1 MRLRKLCRALVVPVA
16 VLFLT
21 AVGPLPAAQAAM
33 IQTDQVETG
42 EVLDAVPEGPQAGA
56 DLDAADRDA
65 ADRDEV
71 MSFLARDDVRQQ
83 MRDLGVDPAEAE
95 ARVAAMSDAEVQE
108 LAGKLENAKAG
119 EGPLGAIVGA
129 AVFVF
134 VVLLITDILCFTDVF
149 PFTRCAR

>member
-1 MRLRKLCRALVVPVA
+1 MRLHKLCRALVLPVA
-16 VLFLT
+16 MLFLT

-42 EVLDAVPEGPQAGA
+42 NVLDNVPESPDA
-56 DLDAADRDA
+56 AADR
-65 ADRDEV
+65 EKV

-83 MRDLGVDPAEAE
+83 MRDLGVDPEEAG
-95 ARVAAMSDAEVQE
+95 ARVAAMSDAEVHE
-108 LAGKLENAKAG
+108 LAAKLENAKAG

-149 PFTRCAR
+149 PFTKCAR

>member
-1 MRLRKLCRALVVPVA
+1 MRLRKLCRALVLPVA
-16 VLFLT
+16 LLFLT

-42 EVLDAVPEGPQAGA
+42 NVLDNVRESPDA
-56 DLDAADRDA
+56 AADRD
-65 ADRDEV
+65 RV
-71 MSFLARDDVRQQ
+71 MLFLARDDVRQQ
-83 MRDLGVDPAEAE
+83 MRDLGVDPEEAE

-149 PFTRCAR
+149 PFTKCAR

>member
-1 MRLRKLCRALVVPVA
+1 MRFRKLCRALVLPVA
-16 VLFLT
+16 VLFLA

-33 IQTDQVETG
+33 IQTDQVESG
-42 EVLDAVPEGPQAGA
+42 QILDTVPESPNAGA
-56 DLDAADRDA
+56 DRDK
-65 ADRDEV
+65 V

-83 MRDLGVDPAEAE
+83 MQDLGVDPEEAE

-134 VVLLITDILCFTDVF
+134 IVLLITDILCFTDVF
-149 PFTRCAR
+149 PFTKCAR

>member
-1 MRLRKLCRALVVPVA
+1 MRFRKLCRALVLPVA

-33 IQTDQVETG
+33 IQTDQVESG
-42 EVLDAVPEGPQAGA
+42 QVESGQVLETVPESPQAA
-56 DLDAADRDA
+56 SDRDK
-65 ADRDEV
+65 V

-83 MRDLGVDPAEAE
+83 MQDLGVEPAEAE

-108 LAGKLENAKAG
+108 LAGKLENAEAG
-119 EGPLGAIVGA
+119 EGPLGAIIGA

-149 PFTRCAR
+149 PFTKCAR

>member
-1 MRLRKLCRALVVPVA
+1 MRLRKLCRALVLPVA
-16 VLFLT
+16 MLFLT

-33 IQTDQVETG
+33 IQTEQVETG
-42 EVLDAVPEGPQAGA
+42 NVLDNVPESPDA
-56 DLDAADRDA
+56 AADRD
-65 ADRDEV
+65 RV

-83 MRDLGVDPAEAE
+83 MQDLGVDPEEAE
-95 ARVAAMSDAEVQE
+95 ARVAAMSDAEVRE

-149 PFTRCAR
+149 PFTKCAR

>member
-1 MRLRKLCRALVVPVA
+1 MRFRKLCRALALPVA

-21 AVGPLPAAQAAM
+21 AVGPVPALQAAM
-33 IQTDQVETG
+33 IPTDQVQTDGSLEHLPQG
-42 EVLDAVPEGPQAGA
+42 PEAT
-56 DLDAADRDA
+56 ADRDK
-65 ADRDEV
+65 V
-71 MSFLARDDVRQQ
+71 MAFLARDDVRAQL
-83 MRDLGVDPAEAE
+83 RELGVAPPEAE

-108 LAGKLENAKAG
+108 LAGKLDDAQAG

>member
-1 MRLRKLCRALVVPVA
+1 MRFRKLCRALVLPVA
-16 VLFLT
+16 VLFLA

-33 IQTDQVETG
+33 IQTDQVESG
-42 EVLDAVPEGPQAGA
+42 QVLDSVPESPNA
-56 DLDAADRDA
+56 AADRDK
-65 ADRDEV
+65 V

-83 MRDLGVDPAEAE
+83 MQDLGVDPEEAE

-134 VVLLITDILCFTDVF
+134 IVLLITDILCFTDVF
-149 PFTRCAR
+149 PFTKCAR

>member
-1 MRLRKLCRALVVPVA
+1 MRFRKLCRALVLPVA
-16 VLFLT
+16 VLFLA

-33 IQTDQVETG
+33 IQTDQVESG
-42 EVLDAVPEGPQAGA
+42 QVLDSVPESPNA
-56 DLDAADRDA
+56 AADRDK
-65 ADRDEV
+65 V

-83 MRDLGVDPAEAE
+83 MQDLGVDPEEAE
-95 ARVAAMSDAEVQE
+95 ARVATMSDAEVQE

-134 VVLLITDILCFTDVF
+134 IVLLITDILCFTDVF
-149 PFTRCAR
+149 PFTKCAR

>member
-1 MRLRKLCRALVVPVA
+1 MRFRKLCRALVLPVA
-16 VLFLT
+16 VLFLA

-33 IQTDQVETG
+33 IQTDQVESG
-42 EVLDAVPEGPQAGA
+42 QILDTVPESPNAGA
-56 DLDAADRDA
+56 DRDK
-65 ADRDEV
+65 V

-83 MRDLGVDPAEAE
+83 MQDLGVDPEEAE
-95 ARVAAMSDAEVQE
+95 ARVAAMSDAEVQK

-134 VVLLITDILCFTDVF
+134 IVLLITDILCFTDVF
-149 PFTRCAR
+149 PFTKCAR

>member
-1 MRLRKLCRALVVPVA
+1 MRFRKLCRALVLPVA
-16 VLFLT
+16 VLFLA

-33 IQTDQVETG
+33 IQTDQVESG
-42 EVLDAVPEGPQAGA
+42 QILDTVPESPDA
-56 DLDAADRDA
+56 AADRDK
-65 ADRDEV
+65 V

-83 MRDLGVDPAEAE
+83 MQDLGVDPEEAE

-119 EGPLGAIVGA
+119 EGPLGAIIGA

-134 VVLLITDILCFTDVF
+134 IVLLITDILCFTDVF
-149 PFTRCAR
+149 PFTKCAR

>member
-1 MRLRKLCRALVVPVA
+1 MRFRKLYRALVLPVA

-42 EVLDAVPEGPQAGA
+42 KALDGVPESTAAAQDREEVL
-56 DLDAADRDA
+56 
-65 ADRDEV
+65 
-71 MSFLARDDVRQQ
+71 SFLAREDVREQ
-83 MRDLGVDPAEAE
+83 MQDLGVDPAEAE
-95 ARVAAMSDAEVQE
+95 ARVAAMSDAEVQG
-108 LAGKLENAKAG
+108 LAGKLDNAKAG

-149 PFTRCAR
+149 PFTKCAR

>member
-1 MRLRKLCRALVVPVA
+1 MRFRKLCRALVLPVA
-16 VLFLT
+16 MLFLT
-21 AVGPLPAAQAAM
+21 AVGPLPSAQAAM

-42 EVLDAVPEGPQAGA
+42 ELETGNVPESA
-56 DLDAADRDA
+56 DAAADR
-65 ADRDEV
+65 EQV

-83 MRDLGVDPAEAE
+83 MQDLGVDPEEAE

-108 LAGKLENAKAG
+108 LAGKLDNAKAG

-149 PFTRCAR
+149 PFTKCAR

>member
-1 MRLRKLCRALVVPVA
+1 MRLRKLCRALVLPVA
-16 VLFLT
+16 LLFLT

-42 EVLDAVPEGPQAGA
+42 NVLDNVPESPDA
-56 DLDAADRDA
+56 AADR
-65 ADRDEV
+65 EKV

-83 MRDLGVDPAEAE
+83 MQDLGVDPEEAE
-95 ARVAAMSDAEVQE
+95 ARVAAMSDAEVRE
-108 LAGKLENAKAG
+108 LAGQLENAKAG

-149 PFTRCAR
+149 PFTKCAR

>member
-1 MRLRKLCRALVVPVA
+1 MRFRKLCRALVLPVA
-16 VLFLT
+16 MLFLT
-21 AVGPLPAAQAAM
+21 AVGPLPTAQAAM

-42 EVLDAVPEGPQAGA
+42 QLETGNVPESAGA
-56 DLDAADRDA
+56 AADR
-65 ADRDEV
+65 EQV

-83 MRDLGVDPAEAE
+83 MQDLGVDPEEAE

-108 LAGKLENAKAG
+108 LAGKLDNAKAG

-149 PFTRCAR
+149 PFTKCAR